1 MNDIFISY
9 DSADR
14 AIAQK
19 FADALESRG
28 WSVWWDREIPLG
40 KAFDQVIEE
49 ELNAARCVIVLWSN
63 QSVRS
68 RWVKTEA
75 AAAADRDCLLPVLIE
90 DIAIPFEFKRIQTA
104 MLMNWRGDDSDPE
117 FNRLIAAIEQL
128 AREPARSLP
137 FPGASQTN
145 KPARRRM
152 PTARWIIAA
161 AVALLVIAG
170 AVAVRNLVRQAD
182 PPPQQISSG
191 SGNPPA
197 PATQPAGSPEPI
209 PEPSRGTAK
218 STASHGAFSIK
229 IGDKIADGVPGAGA
243 GIIETPY
250 GQDVY
255 VFKAAPRQRVYFR
268 LLGRSTGMDYINW
281 KLTDADGTEVFNT
294 CLGCSEPGVR
304 ALTKGGTYTLT
315 IGNDKNPATGTYQM
329 QLFDVPPPNQFS
341 IKIGDQ
347 IKEDVPGPGAGII
360 ESPGAQDIYTFDARP
375 RQKIYFRPW
384 EHSAGM
390 SYIKWQLTDS
400 DGMVVFDT
408 CLGCGEP
415 GVQTLTKGGTYSLA
429 VGHESNP
436 ATGTYR
442 LQLYDVP
449 LSKQFSIK
457 LGDRI
462 RPGMPAAG
470 AGTIETPGTED
481 VYVFSATAGQKVSFR
496 ITERSK
502 GMEYINWRLADDNGM
517 ELFNSCLACG
527 ERGVQTLSK
536 GGTYTLTI
544 GNTRNPATGDYG
556 FEIGAPGV
564 IN

>member
-49 ELNAARCVIVLWSN
+49 ELSAAHCVIVLWSN

-90 DIAIPFEFKRIQTA
+90 DSAIPFEFKRIQTA

-117 FNRLIAAIEQL
+117 FNRLVKAIEQL
-128 AREPARSLP
+128 ARQPARPLP
-137 FPGASQTN
+137 SGPASQAN
-145 KPARRRM
+145 KPAAWRK
-152 PTARWIIAA
+152 PASRWIIPA
-161 AVALLVIAG
+161 AVVLLVFAG
-170 AVAVRNLVRQAD
+170 ALAVRNFAQRAD
-182 PPPQQISSG
+182 PPPHQVSSG
-191 SGNPPA
+191 SGSAPM
-197 PATQPAGSPEPI
+197 PATQPTGSPASSPEPAAV
-209 PEPSRGTAK
+209 TTK
-218 STASHGAFSIK
+218 STAPQGAFAIK
-229 IGDKIADGVPGAGA
+229 IGDKVADGVPGPGA

-250 GQDVY
+250 SQDVY
-255 VFKAAPRQRVYFR
+255 VFKAASRQSVYFR
-268 LLGRSTGMDYINW
+268 MLGRSTGMDYINW
-281 KLTDADGTEVFNT
+281 KLTDADGSEVFNV

-304 ALTKGGTYTLT
+304 TLTKGGTYTLT
-315 IGNDKNPATGTYQM
+315 IGNDKNPATGTYQF
-329 QLFDVPPPNQFS
+329 QLFDVPPTNQFS
-341 IKIGDQ
+341 IKIGEQ

-360 ESPGAQDIYTFDARP
+360 ESPGAQDIYTFEARP
-375 RQKIYFRPW
+375 RQKVYFRAW

-400 DGMVVFDT
+400 DGMKVFET

-415 GVQTLTKGGTYSLA
+415 GVQTVTKGGTYSLA

-457 LGDRI
+457 IGDRI
-462 RPGMPAAG
+462 RPGIPAAG
-470 AGTIETPGTED
+470 AGIIESPGTED
-481 VYVFSATAGQKVSFR
+481 VYVFSAPPGQRVFFR
-496 ITERSK
+496 ITERGK
-502 GMEYINWRLADDNGM
+502 GMDYINWRLSDDNGM

-527 ERGVQTLSK
+527 ERGLQTLSK

-544 GNTRNPATGDYG
+544 GNSRLPATGDYG
-556 FEIGAPGV
+556 FEIGAP
-564 IN
+564 

>member
-117 FNRLIAAIEQL
+117 FNRLIKAIEQL
-128 AREPARSLP
+128 AREPARPLP
-137 FPGASQTN
+137 YPGTSQTN
-145 KPARRRM
+145 KPARWRV
-152 PTARWIIAA
+152 PTGRWIITA

-170 AVAVRNLVRQAD
+170 ALTVRNLVRQAD
-182 PPPQQISSG
+182 PPQQISSESG
-191 SGNPPA
+191 SASA
-197 PATQPAGSPEPI
+197 PATQPAGSPEPA
-209 PEPSRGTAK
+209 PEFSAATAK
-218 STASHGAFSIK
+218 STAPHGAFSIK
-229 IGDKIADGVPGAGA
+229 IGDKIADGVPGPGA

-250 GQDVY
+250 SQDVY
-255 VFKAAPRQRVYFR
+255 VFKAASRQSVYFR
-268 LLGRSTGMDYINW
+268 VLGRSTGMDYINW
-281 KLTDADGTEVFNT
+281 KLTDTDGTEIFNA

-315 IGNDKNPATGTYQM
+315 IGNDKNPATGTYQI

-347 IKEDVPGPGAGII
+347 IKEDVPDQGAGII

-375 RQKIYFRPW
+375 RQKVYFRPW

-390 SYIKWQLTDS
+390 SYIKWQLTDNA
-400 DGMVVFDT
+400 GMVVFDT

-436 ATGTYR
+436 GTGTYR

-457 LGDRI
+457 VGDRI

-481 VYVFSATAGQKVSFR
+481 VYVFSATPGQKVSFR
-496 ITERSK
+496 ITEVSK

-527 ERGVQTLSK
+527 ERGIQTLSK

-556 FEIGAPGV
+556 FEIGAP
-564 IN
+564 

>member
-14 AIAQK
+14 TIAQK

-117 FNRLIAAIEQL
+117 FSRLIKAIAQL
-128 AREPARSLP
+128 AREPARPLP
-137 FPGASQTN
+137 SQGASQTN
-145 KPARRRM
+145 KSARRRM
-152 PTARWIIAA
+152 PTGRWIIAA

-170 AVAVRNLVRQAD
+170 ALTVKNLVRQAD
-182 PPPQQISSG
+182 PPQPISSESG
-191 SGNPPA
+191 SASA
-197 PATQPAGSPEPI
+197 PATQPGASPEPA
-209 PEPSRGTAK
+209 PEFSAATAK
-218 STASHGAFSIK
+218 STAPHGAFAIK
-229 IGDKIADGVPGAGA
+229 IGDKIADGVPGPGA
-243 GIIETPY
+243 GVIETPY

-255 VFKAAPRQRVYFR
+255 VFKAASRQRVYFR
-268 LLGRSTGMDYINW
+268 VLGRSTGMDYINW
-281 KLTDADGTEVFNT
+281 KLTDTDGTEIFNA
-294 CLGCSEPGVR
+294 CLGCSEPGVQ

-329 QLFDVPPPNQFS
+329 QLFDVPPPSQFS

-375 RQKIYFRPW
+375 RQKVYFRGW

-400 DGMVVFDT
+400 AGMVVFDT

-415 GVQTLTKGGTYSLA
+415 GVQTLTKGGTFSLA

-457 LGDRI
+457 VGDRI
-462 RPGMPAAG
+462 RPGTPAAG

-481 VYVFSATAGQKVSFR
+481 VYVFSATPGQKVSFR

-556 FEIGAPGV
+556 FEIGAP
-564 IN
+564 

>member
-281 KLTDADGTEVFNT
+281 KLTDADGTEVFNA

-502 GMEYINWRLADDNGM
+502 GMDYINWRLADDNGM

-556 FEIGAPGV
+556 FEIGAP
-564 IN
+564 

>member
-104 MLMNWRGDDSDPE
+104 MLINWRGDDSDPE
-117 FNRLIAAIEQL
+117 FNRLIKAIEQL

-137 FPGASQTN
+137 SQGESQTN
-145 KPARRRM
+145 KPGRRRI

-161 AVALLVIAG
+161 AVALLVIAS
-170 AVAVRNLVRQAD
+170 ALAVRNLVRQAD
-182 PPPQQISSG
+182 PPQQISSESG
-191 SGNPPA
+191 SASA
-197 PATQPAGSPEPI
+197 PATQPAGSPEPA
-209 PEPSRGTAK
+209 PEPSAGMAK
-218 STASHGAFSIK
+218 STAPHGAFSIK

-281 KLTDADGTEVFNT
+281 KLTDADGTEVFNA

-304 ALTKGGTYTLT
+304 ALIKGGTYTLT

-390 SYIKWQLTDS
+390 SYIKWQLTDG

-556 FEIGAPGV
+556 FEIGAP
-564 IN
+564 

>member
-281 KLTDADGTEVFNT
+281 KLTDADGTEVFNA

-315 IGNDKNPATGTYQM
+315 IGNDKNPATGTYQI

-556 FEIGAPGV
+556 FEIGAP
-564 IN
+564 

>member
-19 FADALESRG
+19 FANALESRG

-117 FNRLIAAIEQL
+117 FSRLIKAIEQL
-128 AREPARSLP
+128 AREPARPLP
-137 FPGASQTN
+137 SQGASHTN
-145 KPARRRM
+145 KSAGRRM
-152 PTARWIIAA
+152 PTGRWIIAA

-170 AVAVRNLVRQAD
+170 ALTVRNLVRQAD
-182 PPPQQISSG
+182 PPQQISSG
-191 SGNPPA
+191 SSSASA
-197 PATQPAGSPEPI
+197 PATQPAGSPEPA
-209 PEPSRGTAK
+209 PEFSAATAK
-218 STASHGAFSIK
+218 STAPHGAFSIK

-281 KLTDADGTEVFNT
+281 KLTDADGTEVFNA

-315 IGNDKNPATGTYQM
+315 IGNDKNPATGTYQI

-400 DGMVVFDT
+400 AGMVVFDT

-556 FEIGAPGV
+556 FEIGAP
-564 IN
+564 

>member
-14 AIAQK
+14 PIAQK
-19 FADALESRG
+19 FADVLEARG

-104 MLMNWRGDDSDPE
+104 MLINWRGDDSDPE
-117 FNRLIAAIEQL
+117 FNRLVKAIEQL
-128 AREPARSLP
+128 AREPAGQLRSHP
-137 FPGASQTN
+137 ANQTD
-145 KPARRRM
+145 KPARWRM
-152 PTARWIIAA
+152 PTGRWIIAA
-161 AVALLVIAG
+161 AVILLVIAG
-170 AVAVRNLVRQAD
+170 ALTVRNLARQAD
-182 PPPQQISSG
+182 PPPQQTSSG
-191 SGNPPA
+191 SGSAPA
-197 PATQPAGSPEPI
+197 PATQPAGSPASS
-209 PEPSRGTAK
+209 EPSAAGAN
-218 STASHGAFSIK
+218 SAAPQGAFTIK
-229 IGDKIADGVPGAGA
+229 IGDKIADGVPEAGA

-255 VFKAAPRQRVYFR
+255 VFNAASRQRVYFR
-268 LLGRSTGMDYINW
+268 VLGRSTGMDYINW
-281 KLTDADGTEVFNT
+281 KLTDAYGTDVFNA

-304 ALTKGGTYTLT
+304 TLTKGGTYTLT
-315 IGNDKNPATGTYQM
+315 VGNDKNPATGTYQI
-329 QLFDVPPPNQFS
+329 QLIDVPPPNQFS

-360 ESPGAQDIYTFDARP
+360 ESPGIQDIYTFEARP
-375 RQKIYFRPW
+375 RQKIYFRAW

-400 DGMVVFDT
+400 GGMEVFDT

-415 GVQTLTKGGTYSLA
+415 GVQTLTKGGSYRLA
-429 VGHESNP
+429 VGNESNP

-457 LGDRI
+457 IGDRI
-462 RPGMPAAG
+462 RPGIPGAG
-470 AGTIETPGTED
+470 AGTIESPGAED
-481 VYVFSATAGQKVSFR
+481 VYLFSATPGQKVSFR

-502 GMEYINWRLADDNGM
+502 GMDYINWRLVDDNGM

-527 ERGVQTLSK
+527 ERGAHTLSK

-544 GNTRNPATGDYG
+544 GNSRHPATGDYG
-556 FEIGAPGV
+556 FEIGAP
-564 IN
+564 

>member
-19 FADALESRG
+19 FADALEARG

-49 ELNAARCVIVLWSN
+49 ELNAARCVIVLWSKE
-63 QSVRS
+63 SVRS

-104 MLMNWRGDDSDPE
+104 MLMNWRGDDSDPD
-117 FNRLIAAIEQL
+117 FNRLVKAIEQL
-128 AREPARSLP
+128 AREPARSIP
-137 FPGASQTN
+137 FRPANQTN
-145 KPARRRM
+145 KPAQWRM
-152 PTARWIIAA
+152 PQGRWIIAA
-161 AVALLVIAG
+161 AIVLLFIIGALM
-170 AVAVRNLVRQAD
+170 VRNLPPQAD
-182 PPPQQISSG
+182 PPAQQQVSSG
-191 SGNPPA
+191 SGSIPA
-197 PATQPAGSPEPI
+197 PASEPAASPA
-209 PEPSRGTAK
+209 SSAK
-218 STASHGAFSIK
+218 PATGAAKPAAPDGAFSIK
-229 IGDKIADGVPGAGA
+229 IGDKIADGAPGPGA

-255 VFKAAPRQRVYFR
+255 VFKAAARQRVYFR
-268 LLGRSTGMDYINW
+268 LLGRSSGMDYINW
-281 KLTDADGTEVFNT
+281 KLTDADGTEVFNA
-294 CLGCSEPGVR
+294 CFGCSEPGVR

-315 IGNDKNPATGTYQM
+315 VGNDKNAATGTYQI
-329 QLFDVPPPNQFS
+329 QLIDVPPPNQFS

-347 IKEDVPGPGAGII
+347 IKEDVPRPGAGII
-360 ESPGAQDIYTFDARP
+360 ESPGAQDIYTFEAPP
-375 RQKIYFRPW
+375 RQKVYFRAW

-400 DGMVVFDT
+400 AGMAVFET

-415 GVQTLTKGGTYSLA
+415 GVQTLTRGGSYSLA

-449 LSKQFSIK
+449 LTKQFSIK
-457 LGDRI
+457 IGDRI
-462 RPGMPAAG
+462 RPGIPAAG
-470 AGTIETPGTED
+470 AGTIESPGSED
-481 VYVFSATAGQKVSFR
+481 IYVFSATPGQKVTFR
-496 ITERSK
+496 IIERSK
-502 GMEYINWRLADDNGM
+502 GLDYINWRLVDDNGM
-517 ELFNSCLACG
+517 ELFNTCLACG
-527 ERGVQTLSK
+527 ERGVQSLSK

-544 GNTRNPATGDYG
+544 GNTRHPATGEYG
-556 FEIGAPGV
+556 FEISAH
-564 IN
+564 

>member
-19 FADALESRG
+19 FADVLEARG

-104 MLMNWRGDDSDPE
+104 MLMNWRGDDGDPE
-117 FNRLIAAIEQL
+117 FNRLVKAVEQL
-128 AREPARSLP
+128 VRRAPHPTPSRS
-137 FPGASQTN
+137 ASQTR
-145 KPARRRM
+145 KPAPWRM
-152 PTARWIIAA
+152 LTFRWIIPIAI
-161 AVALLVIAG
+161 VLLVIAG
-170 AVAVRNLVRQAD
+170 TFAVRNSARQTD
-182 PPPQQISSG
+182 PPPLVSSG
-191 SGNPPA
+191 SGAAPA
-197 PATQPAGSPEPI
+197 PATPPAGSSSSLAEP
-209 PEPSRGTAK
+209 PVSAAK
-218 STASHGAFSIK
+218 STRPQGAFSIK
-229 IGDKIADGVPGAGA
+229 VGDKIADGLPGPGA

-255 VFKAAPRQRVYFR
+255 VFNAVPKQRVYFR

-281 KLTDADGTEVFNT
+281 KLTDADGTEVFNA

-304 ALTKGGTYTLT
+304 ALTKGGAYTLMV
-315 IGNDKNPATGTYQM
+315 GNDKDPATGTYQI
-329 QLFDVPPPNQFS
+329 QLFDVPPQNRFS

-347 IKEDVPGPGAGII
+347 IKEDTPGDGAGII
-360 ESPGAQDIYTFDARP
+360 ESPGAEDVYTFNATP
-375 RQKIYFRPW
+375 RQKVYFRSW

-400 DGMVVFDT
+400 NGMKVFET

-449 LSKQFSIK
+449 LSKQFPVKI
-457 LGDRI
+457 GDRI
-462 RPGMPAAG
+462 GPGMPANG
-470 AGTIETPGTED
+470 AGTIESPGSED
-481 VYVFSATAGQKVSFR
+481 IYVFNATPGQKVSFR
-496 ITERSK
+496 ILERSK
-502 GMEYINWRLADDNGM
+502 GMDYINWRLVDANGM

-536 GGTYTLTI
+536 GGTYTLTV
-544 GNTRNPATGDYG
+544 GNTRNPATGEYG
-556 FEIGAPGV
+556 FEIGAR
-564 IN
+564 

>member
-19 FADALESRG
+19 FADALEARG

-49 ELNAARCVIVLWSN
+49 ELNAARCVIVLWSKE
-63 QSVRS
+63 SVGS

-117 FNRLIAAIEQL
+117 FNRLVKAIEQL
-128 AREPARSLP
+128 VREPARSVTSRS
-137 FPGASQTN
+137 ASHTR
-145 KPARRRM
+145 KPAQRRM
-152 PTARWIIAA
+152 PAGRWIIAGV
-161 AVALLVIAG
+161 AVLLVIAG
-170 AVAVRNLVRQAD
+170 GLVVRNLPQQPD
-182 PPPQQISSG
+182 PPPQQMSSG
-191 SGNPPA
+191 AASAPA
-197 PATQPAGSPEPI
+197 PATEPAGA
-209 PEPSRGTAK
+209 PEPSAEPSAATAK
-218 STASHGAFSIK
+218 SSVAHGVFSIK
-229 IGDKIADGVPGAGA
+229 IGDKIADGVPGPGA

-255 VFKAAPRQRVYFR
+255 VFKAASRQRVYFR
-268 LLGRSTGMDYINW
+268 LLGRSSGMDYINW
-281 KLTDADGTEVFNT
+281 QLTDADGTEVFNA

-304 ALTKGGTYTLT
+304 ALTKGGSYTLT
-315 IGNDKNPATGTYQM
+315 IGNDKNPATGTYQI
-329 QLFDVPPPNQFS
+329 QLIDVPAPNQFS

-360 ESPGAQDIYTFDARP
+360 ESPGAQDIYTFEAPP
-375 RQKIYFRPW
+375 RQKVYFRAW
-384 EHSAGM
+384 EHSTGM
-390 SYIKWQLTDS
+390 SYIKWHLTDS
-400 DGMVVFDT
+400 AGMKVFDT

-415 GVQTLTKGGTYSLA
+415 GVQTLTRGGSYNLA

-442 LQLYDVP
+442 LQLYNVP

-457 LGDRI
+457 IGDRI
-462 RPGMPAAG
+462 RPGIPSAG
-470 AGTIETPGTED
+470 AGTIESPGSED
-481 VYVFSATAGQKVSFR
+481 VYVFSATPGQKVSFR
-496 ITERSK
+496 ITEHSK
-502 GMEYINWRLADDNGM
+502 GMDYINWRLVDDNGM

-544 GNTRNPATGDYG
+544 GNTRNPATGEYG
-556 FEIGAPGV
+556 FEIGAR
-564 IN
+564 

>member
-19 FADALESRG
+19 FADALEARG

-49 ELNAARCVIVLWSN
+49 ELNAARCVLVLWSN

-104 MLMNWRGDDSDPE
+104 MLLNWRGDDSDPE
-117 FNRLIAAIEQL
+117 FNRLVMAIEQL
-128 AREPARSLP
+128 AKQPARPVP
-137 FPGASQTN
+137 FRPANQTH
-145 KPARRRM
+145 KPAAGRM
-152 PTARWIIAA
+152 PKARWIIAA
-161 AVALLVIAG
+161 ALVLTVVAG
-170 AVAVRNLVRQAD
+170 ALAVRNFARQAD
-182 PPPQQISSG
+182 RPQQQVSPRSG
-191 SGNPPA
+191 GAPA
-197 PATQPAGSPEPI
+197 PAPQPTGTPASSPEP
-209 PEPSRGTAK
+209 SAGTAK
-218 STASHGAFSIK
+218 ASAPQGAFAIK
-229 IGDKIADGVPGAGA
+229 IGDKIADGVPGPGA

-250 GQDVY
+250 NHDIY
-255 VFKAAPRQRVYFR
+255 LFNAAARQRVYFR

-281 KLTDADGTEVFNT
+281 KLSDEDGTEVFNA

-304 ALTKGGTYTLT
+304 ALNKGGTYKLT
-315 IGNDKNPATGTYQM
+315 IGNDKNQATGTYQF

-347 IKEDVPGPGAGII
+347 IKEDVPGVGAGII
-360 ESPGAQDIYTFDARP
+360 ESPGAQDIYTFEARP
-375 RQKIYFRPW
+375 RQKVYFRGW

-390 SYIKWQLTDS
+390 SYIKWQLIDS
-400 DGMVVFDT
+400 AGMEVFDT

-415 GVQTLTKGGTYSLA
+415 GVQTLSKGGSYHLA

-457 LGDRI
+457 IGDRI
-462 RPGMPAAG
+462 RPGVPAAG
-470 AGTIETPGTED
+470 AGTIESPGTED
-481 VYVFSATAGQKVSFR
+481 VYVFSATPGQKVSFKV
-496 ITERSK
+496 TERGK
-502 GMEYINWRLADDNGM
+502 GMDYINWRLVDDNGM
-517 ELFNSCLACG
+517 EQFNSCLACG

-556 FEIGAPGV
+556 FEIGAP
-564 IN
+564 

>member
-63 QSVRS
+63 QSVQS

-75 AAAADRDCLLPVLIE
+75 AAAADRDCLLPALIE

-117 FNRLIAAIEQL
+117 FNRLIKAIEQL
-128 AREPARSLP
+128 VRRPARPLP
-137 FPGASQTN
+137 SGPASQTN
-145 KPARRRM
+145 KPAHRRM
-152 PTARWIIAA
+152 PPDRWIIAA
-161 AVALLVIAG
+161 AVVLLTIAA
-170 AVAVRNLVRQAD
+170 AVAMKSFVRQSD
-182 PPPQQISSG
+182 PPQQQTSSG
-191 SGNPPA
+191 SGSS
-197 PATQPAGSPEPI
+197 PATGTPSTGSPASSPEPAAA
-209 PEPSRGTAK
+209 TTK
-218 STASHGAFSIK
+218 STAPQGAFAIR
-229 IGDKIADGVPGAGA
+229 IGDKITDGIPGPGA

-250 GQDVY
+250 SQDVY

-268 LLGRSTGMDYINW
+268 LLGRSAGMDYINW
-281 KLTDADGTEVFNT
+281 QLTDADGSEVFKA
-294 CLGCSEPGVR
+294 CLGCSEVGVR
-304 ALTKGGTYTLT
+304 ALNKGGPYTLT
-315 IGNDKNPATGTYQM
+315 IGNDKDPATGTYQL
-329 QLFDVPPPNQFS
+329 QLFDVPPPTQFS

-347 IKEDVPGPGAGII
+347 IKEDVPGQGAGII
-360 ESPGAQDIYTFDARP
+360 ESPGAQDLYTFETTP
-375 RQKIYFRPW
+375 RQKVYFRAW
-384 EHSAGM
+384 EHSVGM

-400 DGMVVFDT
+400 HGMKVFDT

-429 VGHESNP
+429 VGHENNP

-457 LGDRI
+457 IGDRI
-462 RPGMPAAG
+462 RPGSPAAG
-470 AGTIETPGTED
+470 AGTIESPGTED
-481 VYVFSATAGQKVSFR
+481 VYVFSATPGQKVSFR

-502 GMEYINWRLADDNGM
+502 GMDYINWRLVDDNGM
-517 ELFNSCLACG
+517 ELFNGCIACG

-544 GNTRNPATGDYG
+544 GNTRLPATGDYG
-556 FEIGAPGV
+556 FEIGAP
-564 IN
+564 

>member
-281 KLTDADGTEVFNT
+281 KLTDADGTEVFNA

-315 IGNDKNPATGTYQM
+315 IGNDKNPATGTYQI

-502 GMEYINWRLADDNGM
+502 GMDYINWRLADDNGM

-556 FEIGAPGV
+556 FEIGAP
-564 IN
+564 

>member
-14 AIAQK
+14 AIAQN
-19 FADALESRG
+19 FADAFESRG

-49 ELNAARCVIVLWSN
+49 ELNAARCVIVLWSKE
-63 QSVRS
+63 SVRS

-90 DIAIPFEFKRIQTA
+90 NIAIPFEFKRIQTA
-104 MLMNWRGDDSDPE
+104 MLINWRGDASDPE
-117 FNRLIAAIEQL
+117 FNRLVNAVEQL
-128 AREPARSLP
+128 AREPRRPLP
-137 FPGASQTN
+137 SRPAIKIEPTVWLKPTN
-145 KPARRRM
+145 
-152 PTARWIIAA
+152 RWIIPIALVAA
-161 AVALLVIAG
+161 VIAG
-170 AVAVRNLVRQAD
+170 TLALRNLARQSD
-182 PPPQQISSG
+182 PPLQKASSE
-191 SGNPPA
+191 SAKPPA
-197 PATQPAGSPEPI
+197 TPTQSTRSPTSSPEP
-209 PEPSRGTAK
+209 SADTTK
-218 STASHGAFSIK
+218 SAPAQRTFPIK
-229 IGDKIADGVPGAGA
+229 IGDKITDGVPASGA

-255 VFKAAPRQRVYFR
+255 VFKAAARQRVYFR
-268 LLGRSTGMDYINW
+268 MLGRSTGMDYINW
-281 KLTDADGTEVFNT
+281 KLTDADGTEVFKA
-294 CLGCSEPGVR
+294 CLGCSEVGVR
-304 ALTKGGTYTLT
+304 ALTKGGTYTLN
-315 IGNDKNPATGTYQM
+315 IGNDKDPATGTYQF
-329 QLFDVPPPNQFS
+329 QLFDVPAPNQFS

-360 ESPGAQDIYTFDARP
+360 ESPGTQDIYTFEATP
-375 RQKIYFRPW
+375 RQKVYFRAW

-400 DGMVVFDT
+400 AGMEIFDT

-415 GVQTLTKGGTYSLA
+415 GVQTLTRGGRYSL
-429 VGHESNP
+429 VIGHESNP

-449 LSKQFSIK
+449 LAKQFSINI
-457 LGDRI
+457 GDRI
-462 RPGMPAAG
+462 RPGIPAAG
-470 AGTIETPGTED
+470 AGIIESPGTED
-481 VYVFSATAGQKVSFR
+481 VYVFSATPGQKASFR

-502 GMEYINWRLADDNGM
+502 GMDYINWRLVDDNGM

-556 FEIGAPGV
+556 FEIGAP
-564 IN
+564 

>member
-19 FADALESRG
+19 FADALETRG

-63 QSVRS
+63 ESVRS

-117 FNRLIAAIEQL
+117 FNRLVEAIEQL
-128 AREPARSLP
+128 ARQPARPLP
-137 FPGASQTN
+137 SRPANQTN
-145 KPARRRM
+145 KPAGWRL
-152 PTARWIIAA
+152 PKGRWLIAG
-161 AVALLVIAG
+161 AVVLLVIAG
-170 AVAVRNLVRQAD
+170 ALAMRNLARQAD
-182 PPPQQISSG
+182 PSQQQVSPGSG
-191 SGNPPA
+191 SAPA
-197 PATQPAGSPEPI
+197 PATQPTGTSASF
-209 PEPSRGTAK
+209 PEPSAGTSK
-218 STASHGAFSIK
+218 SAAPQGAFSIK
-229 IGDKIADGVPGAGA
+229 IGDKIADGAPSPGA

-250 GQDVY
+250 GQDIY
-255 VFKAAPRQRVYFR
+255 VFKAAARQRVYFR
-268 LLGRSTGMDYINW
+268 MLGRSTGMDYINW
-281 KLTDADGTEVFNT
+281 KLTDTDGTEIFKA
-294 CLGCSEPGVR
+294 CLGCSEVGVR
-304 ALTKGGTYTLT
+304 ALNKGGTYTLT
-315 IGNDKNPATGTYQM
+315 IGNDKDSATGTYQF
-329 QLFDVPPPNQFS
+329 QLFDVPAPNQFS

-347 IKEDVPGPGAGII
+347 IKEDVPAPGAGII
-360 ESPGAQDIYTFDARP
+360 ESPGAQDIYTFEARP
-375 RQKIYFRPW
+375 RQKVYFRAW

-390 SYIKWQLTDS
+390 SYIKWRLIDS
-400 DGMVVFDT
+400 AGMEVFDT

-415 GVQTLTKGGTYSLA
+415 GVQTLTKGGSYTLA

-449 LSKQFSIK
+449 SSKPFSIK
-457 LGDRI
+457 IGDRI
-462 RPGMPAAG
+462 RPGIPAAG
-470 AGTIETPGTED
+470 TGTIESPGSED
-481 VYVFSATAGQKVSFR
+481 VYLFSATPGQKVSFR

-502 GMEYINWRLADDNGM
+502 GMDYINWRLVDDNGM
-517 ELFNSCLACG
+517 ELFNSCLGCG
-527 ERGVQTLSK
+527 ERGIQTLSK
-536 GGTYTLTI
+536 GGTYTLTV
-544 GNTRNPATGDYG
+544 GNTRNPATGEYG
-556 FEIGAPGV
+556 FEVGAR
-564 IN
+564 

>member
-14 AIAQK
+14 PIAQR
-19 FADALESRG
+19 FADALEARG

-49 ELNAARCVIVLWSN
+49 ELNAARCVIVLWST

-75 AAAADRDCLLPVLIE
+75 AAAADRDCLLPVLVE

-117 FNRLIAAIEQL
+117 FNRLVEAIEQL
-128 AREPARSLP
+128 AKEPARSIP
-137 FPGASQTN
+137 FRPANQTN
-145 KPARRRM
+145 KPAQWRM
-152 PTARWIIAA
+152 PKGRWIIAA
-161 AVALLVIAG
+161 AVVLLVVAG
-170 AVAVRNLVRQAD
+170 VLTVRNLTRQAD
-182 PPPQQISSG
+182 RSQQQVSSG
-191 SGNPPA
+191 SGSIPSP
-197 PATQPAGSPEPI
+197 TTEPAGSTASS
-209 PEPSRGTAK
+209 PEPSTGAEK
-218 STASHGAFSIK
+218 SAVPHAAFSIK
-229 IGDKIADGVPGAGA
+229 IGDKITDGIPGPGA

-255 VFKAAPRQRVYFR
+255 VFTAAARQRVYFR
-268 LLGRSTGMDYINW
+268 LLGRSSGMDYINW
-281 KLTDADGTEVFNT
+281 KLTDVDGTVVFNA

-315 IGNDKNPATGTYQM
+315 VGNDKNAATGTYQI
-329 QLFDVPPPNQFS
+329 QLIDVPAPNQFS

-347 IKEDVPGPGAGII
+347 IKDDVPGPGAGII
-360 ESPGAQDIYTFDARP
+360 ESPGAQDIYTFEARP
-375 RQKIYFRPW
+375 RQKIYFRAW
-384 EHSAGM
+384 EHSTGM

-400 DGMVVFDT
+400 AGMKVFDT
-408 CLGCGEP
+408 CLACGEP
-415 GVQTLTKGGTYSLA
+415 GVQTLIRGGSYSLA

-457 LGDRI
+457 IGDRI
-462 RPGMPAAG
+462 SPGIPAAG
-470 AGTIETPGTED
+470 AGTIESPGSED
-481 VYVFSATAGQKVSFR
+481 VYVFSATPGQKVSFR

-502 GMEYINWRLADDNGM
+502 GMDYINWRLVDDNGM

-544 GNTRNPATGDYG
+544 GNTRNPSTGDYG
-556 FEIGAPGV
+556 FEIGAR
-564 IN
+564 

>member
-63 QSVRS
+63 ESVRS

-90 DIAIPFEFKRIQTA
+90 DITIPFEFKRIQTA
-104 MLMNWRGDDSDPE
+104 MLMNWSGDDSDPE
-117 FNRLIAAIEQL
+117 FNRLVEAIEQL
-128 AREPARSLP
+128 AKKPARSIP
-137 FPGASQTN
+137 SPPANQTN
-145 KPARRRM
+145 KSPAWRM
-152 PTARWIIAA
+152 PKGRWIIAG
-161 AVALLVIAG
+161 AVVLLVIAG
-170 AVAVRNLVRQAD
+170 ALAMRNLARQAD
-182 PPPQQISSG
+182 PSQQQVSPGSG
-191 SGNPPA
+191 SAPA
-197 PATQPAGSPEPI
+197 PATQPTGTPASF
-209 PEPSRGTAK
+209 PEPSADTTK
-218 STASHGAFSIK
+218 SAAAQGAFSIK
-229 IGDKIADGVPGAGA
+229 IGDKIADGVPSPGA

-250 GQDVY
+250 EQDVY

-268 LLGRSTGMDYINW
+268 MLGRSSGMDYINW
-281 KLTDADGTEVFNT
+281 KLTDADGTEVFKA
-294 CLGCSEPGVR
+294 CLGCSEVGVR
-304 ALTKGGTYTLT
+304 ALNKGGTYTLT
-315 IGNDKNPATGTYQM
+315 IGNDKDPATGTYQF
-329 QLFDVPPPNQFS
+329 QLFDVPAPNQFS
-341 IKIGDQ
+341 IKIGEQ
-347 IKEDVPGPGAGII
+347 IKEDVPGPRAGII
-360 ESPGAQDIYTFDARP
+360 ESPGAQDIYTFDAGP
-375 RQKIYFRPW
+375 RQKVYFRAW

-400 DGMVVFDT
+400 AGMEVFAT

-415 GVQTLTKGGTYSLA
+415 GVQTLTKGGSYTLA

-457 LGDRI
+457 IGDRI
-462 RPGMPAAG
+462 RPGIPAAG
-470 AGTIETPGTED
+470 AGTIESPGSED
-481 VYVFSATAGQKVSFR
+481 VYLFSATPGQKASFR

-502 GMEYINWRLADDNGM
+502 GMDYISWRLVDDNGM

-527 ERGVQTLSK
+527 EPGMQTLSK
-536 GGTYTLTI
+536 GGNYTLTV
-544 GNTRNPATGDYG
+544 GNTRNPATGEYG
-556 FEIGAPGV
+556 FEIGAR
-564 IN
+564 